1 MMHAAFDSN
10 RYSFAINFSLRE
22 QMPQAGPDDNRTLD
36 LINSSR
42 AADRIPAKSIPAL
55 HCIHVSFL
63 CHEPQV
69 H

>member
-10 RYSFAINFSLRE
+10 RYSFAIKFRLRE

-42 AADRIPAKSIPAL
+42 AADRIRQNLFPPGT
-55 HCIHVSFL
+55 VFM
-63 CHEPQV
+63 
-69 H
+69 